1 MDRQPVVSS
10 NIRSVVGY
18 DANDSI
24 LEIEFNNGAIY
35 QYFDIPEN
43 IYSDLISSD
52 SIGGYLARHIKGYFR
67 YSRFRKNY
75 KRASKALL

>member
-10 NIRSVVGY
+10 NIRSVGY

-52 SIGGYLARHIKGYFR
+52 SIGG
-67 YSRFRKNY
+67 
-75 KRASKALL
+75 

>member
-10 NIRSVVGY
+10 NIRSVGY

-24 LEIEFNNGAIY
+24 LEIEFNNVAIY

-67 YSRFRKNY
+67 YSRV
-75 KRASKALL
+75 

>member
-10 NIRSVVGY
+10 NIRSVGY

-52 SIGGYLARHIKGYFR
+52 SIGGYLARHIKGYYR
-67 YSRFRKNY
+67 YSRV
-75 KRASKALL
+75 

>member
-10 NIRSVVGY
+10 NIRSVGY
-18 DANDSI
+18 DANDFI

-67 YSRFRKNY
+67 YSRV
-75 KRASKALL
+75 

>member
-10 NIRSVVGY
+10 NIRSVGY
-18 DANDSI
+18 DVNDSI

-43 IYSDLISSD
+43 IYFDLISSD
-52 SIGGYLARHIKGYFR
+52 SIGGYLARHIKGNFR
-67 YSRFRKNY
+67 YSRV
-75 KRASKALL
+75 